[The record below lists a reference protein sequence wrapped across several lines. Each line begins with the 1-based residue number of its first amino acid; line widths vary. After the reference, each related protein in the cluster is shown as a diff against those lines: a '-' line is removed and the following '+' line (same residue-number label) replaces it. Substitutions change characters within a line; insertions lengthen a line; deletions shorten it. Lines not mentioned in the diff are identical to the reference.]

1 MTTKTKINSRFKT
14 KYKSIKNLHNLR
26 EVITHV
32 QFPEDDQMV
41 EANSDKIR
49 EGIAKQYILSEMTVK
64 KMLGHL
70 YTPSTLYTYARTSD
84 LYSCQTILNY
94 PKPMLI
100 KDWKCKRRGK
110 KPIKHYYLSQ
120 DVAAYIKYVEKLRAD
135 TILNRPQGDLVPQ
148 AKRIQWLVE
157 EVNLPINIKKYKV
170 RVIKDF
176 FLNLKGKI
184 I

>member
-1 MTTKTKINSRFKT
+1 
-14 KYKSIKNLHNLR
+14 
-26 EVITHV
+26 
-32 QFPEDDQMV
+32 
-41 EANSDKIR
+41 
-49 EGIAKQYILSEMTVK
+49 
-64 KMLGHL
+64 
-70 YTPSTLYTYARTSD
+70 
-84 LYSCQTILNY
+84 
-94 PKPMLI
+94 
-100 KDWKCKRRGK
+100 
-110 KPIKHYYLSQ
+110 
-120 DVAAYIKYVEKLRAD
+120 KYVEKLRAD